1 MWWSGRFCT
10 ARRDE
15 PLNVPGM
22 RSRAWLIVPRGYLII
37 AAGLVL
43 VRIGKRV
50 MVSH

>member
-1 MWWSGRFCT
+1 M

-15 PLNVPGM
+15 PLKVPGM
-22 RSRAWLIVPRGYLII
+22 RRRTSLIVPRGYLII

-43 VRIGKRV
+43 VLIGKRV